1 MPRGKGGPVK
11 AFLFGVF
18 VGLAGTA
25 AAVFAYFGSG
35 FAPVATGAAPM
46 PFEKML
52 ARRAL
57 HARLAKEMP
66 KTVPIEAGEATY
78 LAGAH
83 EYLEH
88 CGVCHGLPGKPE
100 TAIARGEFPRPPQFF
115 GGDGVTDDPPGQ
127 TYWKTANGIRL
138 TGMPGFEKTLTETQM
153 WQVSLL
159 LANADKLPPAVTA
172 FLAGPPEPAPKD

>member
-11 AFLFGVF
+11 AFLLGVF

-25 AAVFAYFGSG
+25 AAVYAYFGGG
-35 FAPVATGAAPM
+35 FVPVATKAPPM
-46 PFEKML
+46 PFERML
-52 ARRAL
+52 ASRAL
-57 HARLAKEMP
+57 HARLGKEMP
-66 KTVPIEAGEATY
+66 KTAPIEAGEANY

-83 EYLEH
+83 EYVEH
-88 CGVCHGLPGKPE
+88 CAVCHGLPGKPE
-100 TAIARGEFPRPPQFF
+100 PAIARGEFPKPPQFF
-115 GGDGVTDDPPGQ
+115 GGDTVTDDPPGA

-138 TGMPGFEKTLTETQM
+138 TGMPSFDKTLTEM

-172 FLAGPPEPAPKD
+172 LLAGPPEAAAKD